1 MARLRQSR
9 TNVSSRTLQSRGMV
23 GFGVTRVG
31 SASGGD
37 AIGPVLSSISAG
49 VPNATDAT
57 ITWTT
62 NELSTSNV
70 FWGLTTAYAG
80 ASSPVVDATRVTS
93 HSVLITGLTTA
104 TLYHYKVLSVDNGGN
119 YSFSGDLTFT
129 TA

>member
-1 MARLRQSR
+1 MPRTRKTRGNLR
-9 TNVSSRTLQSRGMV
+9 NRGIIN
-23 GFGVTRVG
+23 FGITRV
-31 SASGGD
+31 STASGGD
-37 AIGPVLSSISAG
+37 AVPPVLSSISSG

-62 NELSTSNV
+62 DELSTSNV

-80 ASSPVVDATRVTS
+80 ASSPVVVTTRVTS
-93 HSVLITGLTTA
+93 HSVQITGLTTA

-119 YSFSGDLTFT
+119 YSYSGDLTFT